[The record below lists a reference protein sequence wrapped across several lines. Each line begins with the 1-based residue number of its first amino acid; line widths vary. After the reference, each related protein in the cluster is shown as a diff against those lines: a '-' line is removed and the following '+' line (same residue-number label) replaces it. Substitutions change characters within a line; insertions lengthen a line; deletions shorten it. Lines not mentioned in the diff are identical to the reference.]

1 MIVKLFRFQIINK
14 NHFKQFIMKTIF
26 STTTK
31 FLKVALV
38 VALAFS
44 MTNCSKD
51 DDPAPVANPEV
62 NPLAA
67 YLTTTGFNQVTTN
80 QINLSSYEFGLSF
93 IPNVNG
99 KITALVVKIPDANPT
114 LRITIWNKT
123 TATVL
128 KTETINYA
136 TAGVEVTKAIDA
148 LNVTAGTEYFVTFNS
163 NDWYDRRKTDSSN
176 ITYPVT
182 VGDISITSYAY
193 RTGAAQAMPNT
204 PTLNY
209 YAGDISFLFQ
219 KS

>member
-1 MIVKLFRFQIINK
+1 MIVKLFRIEIINK
-14 NHFKQFIMKTIF
+14 NQFKQFIMKPIF
-26 STTTK
+26 STRAR
-31 FLKVALV
+31 FLKATLL
-38 VALAFS
+38 VALALS

-62 NPLAA
+62 NPLSA
-67 YLTTTGFNQVTTN
+67 YLTATAFNEQTTN
-80 QINLSSYEFGLSF
+80 QVNLSDYEFGLSF

-99 KITALVVKIPDANPT
+99 KITALIVKIPDVNPT
-114 LRITIWNKT
+114 LRMTIWNKT

-163 NDWYDRRKTDSSN
+163 NDWYDRRRTNSTN
-176 ITYPVT
+176 ATYPVL
-182 VGDISITSYAY
+182 VGDINITSYSF
-193 RTGAAQAMPNT
+193 RSGTAQAMPNS
-204 PTLNY
+204 PQLSY